1 MRILIVGCGDVGL
14 RAARRLRGRAR
25 VYGLTRSPER
35 AAALRA
41 AGVVP
46 VIGDLDDRASL
57 ARLTGLADAV
67 LHFAPPPAEGN
78 ADPRT
83 QRLIA
88 ALARASLAR
97 RSGGH
102 GLTVH
107 GRQPLRVEMDT
118 RTGHERSPHP
128 PPPSR
133 TRARGA
139 SRSAVPIFT
148 VRGYVYR
155 HGNKE
160 LRPHTVVYISTSGVY
175 GDCGGERV
183 AETRPVRPHNDRAKR
198 RVDAERRLR
207 IWAGRSGRRI
217 TLLRAPGIYA
227 QDRMPEARV
236 RQGLPALMPAEDI
249 YTNHI
254 HAEDLARLAVI
265 ALFRGRPNR
274 VYNAVD
280 DSGLKMGDWFDV
292 VADHL
297 GLPRPPRQTRAE
309 VMAAVTPAMRTFL
322 SESRRLTNARIKQEL
337 RYRLLYPTV
346 REGLTAAAPG

>member
-25 VYGLTRSPER
+25 VYGLTRTPER

-46 VIGDLDDRASL
+46 LIGDLDDRASL

-78 ADPRT
+78 ADPRSR
-83 QRLIA
+83 RLIA
-88 ALARASLAR
+88 VLGRASLAR
-97 RSGGH
+97 RSRGH
-102 GLTVH
+102 GLK
-107 GRQPLRVEMDT
+107 
-118 RTGHERSPHP
+118 
-128 PPPSR
+128 
-133 TRARGA
+133 
-139 SRSAVPIFT
+139 
-148 VRGYVYR
+148 GYVYR
-155 HGNKE
+155 HGNKD
-160 LRPHTVVYISTSGVY
+160 LRPDTLVYISTSGVY

-183 AETRPVRPHNDRAKR
+183 AETRPVRPHNARAKR

-207 IWAGRSGRRI
+207 RWTGRSGRRLAI
-217 TLLRAPGIYA
+217 LRAPGIYA

-236 RQGLPALMPAEDI
+236 RQGLPALMPEEDI

-309 VMAAVTPAMRTFL
+309 VMAAVTPAMRSFL
-322 SESRRLTNARIKQEL
+322 SESRRLDNHRIKREL
-337 RYRLLYPTV
+337 RYRFLYPTV
-346 REGLTAAAPG
+346 REGLTAPAAALGMGGGGGAVGPGPAHPLA